1 MTNYKLSLIV
11 LLANFTYS
19 QSEKIIPSIVD
30 LDGVVYKSNEEIPYT
45 GKVSTYWENDQ
56 LKEEG
61 LYRGGVKSGLWKYWH
76 SEGQLS
82 SKGIFRN
89 NLKTGVWIEFY
100 DNGNKK
106 MQTIYRNGLKNG
118 KQNFAGRPLI
128 NVRPLQ
134 RIAFELFFLG

>member
-1 MTNYKLSLIV
+1 MTKNNLLLIV
-11 LLANFTYS
+11 LSANFIYS

-61 LYRGGVKSGLWKYWH
+61 LYRDGVKSGLWKYWYI
-76 SEGQLS
+76 EGQLS

-89 NLKTGVWIEFY
+89 NLKTGVWLEFY
-100 DNGNKK
+100 DKVTRK
-106 MQTIYRNGLKNG
+106 FKPYIETVSYTHLTLPTK
-118 KQNFAGRPLI
+118 A
-128 NVRPLQ
+128 
-134 RIAFELFFLG
+134 